1 MLSNFRKHS
10 HDAETADSVRLSL
23 DVFDAVCD
31 TVFWCVRR
39 VTRQDVDNLQRYIF
53 GGFFIKQERTGY
65 ISE

>member
-23 DVFDAVCD
+23 GGFDAVCD

-39 VTRQDVDNLQRYIF
+39 VTRQDVDNLNVS
-53 GGFFIKQERTGY
+53 GFFIKQERTGY